1 MLRLFT
7 FKNFVFVHVLEF
19 KKSQKMKKDAA
30 AKKRQSKETKKA
42 TDEDVMEVEAET
54 AENDEED
61 GE

>member
-1 MLRLFT
+1 M
-7 FKNFVFVHVLEF
+7 LEF

-61 GE
+61 GEWLNNYDPGTQA

>member
-1 MLRLFT
+1 M
-7 FKNFVFVHVLEF
+7 LEF

-30 AKKRQSKETKKA
+30 AKKRLSKETKKP

-61 GE
+61 GEWLNKYDPGTRA